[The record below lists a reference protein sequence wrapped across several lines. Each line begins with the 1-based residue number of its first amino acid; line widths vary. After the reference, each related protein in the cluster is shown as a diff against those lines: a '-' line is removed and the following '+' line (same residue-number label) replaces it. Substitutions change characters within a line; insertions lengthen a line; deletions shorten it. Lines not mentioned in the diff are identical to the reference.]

1 MRRQRKKTCAQINWL
16 DETRKFFF
24 MEEKKMLRIF
34 VRHCLFSEA
43 SAHKSRPEDFQ
54 RKKLHEQLLHSLIG
68 VKCSLTMLVD
78 KNGKE
83 EKHFIELDEY
93 KNTNE
98 DPGKVDYSYFFLDA
112 GCEAKSFLQTL
123 DFLDKQSKD
132 PFTVFAP
139 TDIIVLLE
147 DDYAVQPG
155 WTNLICEGIHFADY
169 VTLYDHPDKYQL
181 EMYRGL
187 QSKVFKG
194 QERHWRTTPSTT
206 NSFAVRLKTL
216 LEDASIQKEFSTDV
230 QITRDH
236 AKFLRLWALGR
247 TLVSCLPGAW
257 SHEET
262 NMQDF
267 KVYLGK
273 LPEKK
278 VSEESE
284 KPVMTYFS

>member
-1 MRRQRKKTCAQINWL
+1 
-16 DETRKFFF
+16 
-24 MEEKKMLRIF
+24 MLRIF

-43 SAHKSRPEDFQ
+43 SAHKSRPLNFQ

-68 VKCSLTMLVD
+68 VDCSLTILLD
-78 KNGKE
+78 KNGKND

-93 KNTNE
+93 KNPSE
-98 DPGKVDYSYFFLDA
+98 DPGKVDYSYFFLNA

-132 PFTVFAP
+132 TFTVFDP

-155 WTNLICEGIHFADY
+155 WTDLILEGIQFADY

-181 EMYRGL
+181 EMYKGL
-187 QSKVFKG
+187 QSKVYKG
-194 QERHWRTTPSTT
+194 ETRHWRTTPSTT
-206 NSFAVRLKTL
+206 NSFATRLKTL
-216 LEDASIQKEFSTDV
+216 LQDMELQKEFSTDV
-230 QITRDH
+230 QVTCDH
-236 AKFLRLWALGR
+236 AKFLRLWAFGR

-257 SHEET
+257 SHEEV

-267 KVYLGK
+267 KVYLPDSISRESNDK
-273 LPEKK
+273 ESSDQ
-278 VSEESE
+278 VS